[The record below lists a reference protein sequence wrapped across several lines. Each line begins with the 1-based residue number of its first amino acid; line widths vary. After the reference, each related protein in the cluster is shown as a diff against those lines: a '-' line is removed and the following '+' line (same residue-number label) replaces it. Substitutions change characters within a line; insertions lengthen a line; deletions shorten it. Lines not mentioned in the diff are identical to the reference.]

1 MTVALVPE
9 KERLDVARV
18 VEGARLVVV
27 GGTGFLGKVFWS
39 MLLDRY
45 PGVGRI
51 FLVVRPRG
59 GARKGS
65 TGPPLVSEPASTP
78 EERFWSE
85 IATSETL
92 QPLRTRYGSDFEA
105 RLGAHVQPI
114 DGDMSRPLCGLD
126 EALVR
131 ELRGTIDAVINVA
144 GVVDF
149 NPPLDEALDA
159 NAFGA
164 QNLVALARALGD
176 APVFHTS
183 TCYVAGSRKGPVR
196 EEDPREHPVPP
207 RRRAGGRAV
216 GSRAR
221 DRRGARSH
229 RPGPAPLRRRLPPE
243 RVRRGIAQEP
253 PRARGAGARR
263 ALRAR
268 AGQGEAPLHERPPGR
283 RRPRPR
289 DALGLAQHLHVH
301 QGHRRAGHR
310 AQRSRVHHRPPG
322 VLRVHPGLPVSLAT
336 TRASTPARRSST

>member
-1 MTVALVPE
+1 MSRAARSLREVRRRANVGKDDPDDRGDSRVTVALVPR
-9 KERLDVARV
+9 KDRLDVAGI

-65 TGPPLVSEPASTP
+65 TGPGLPSDPAGTP

-92 QPLRTRYGSDFEA
+92 LPLRTRYGSDFRA

-126 EALVR
+126 AALVR

-196 EEDPREHPVPP
+196 EEDPRERPFP
-207 RRRAGGRAV
+207 RADELGAGLW
-216 GSRAR
+216 
-221 DRRGARSH
+221 D
-229 RPGPAPLRRRLPPE
+229 PE
-243 RVRRGIAQEP
+243 REIAEGLELIAQ
-253 PRARGAGARR
+253 AR
-263 ALRAR
+263 
-268 AGQGEAPLHERPPGR
+268 
-283 RRPRPR
+283 
-289 DALGLAQHLHVH
+289 
-301 QGHRRAGHR
+301 
-310 AQRSRVHHRPPG
+310 QR
-322 VLRVHPGLPVSLAT
+322 
-336 TRASTPARRSST
+336 